1 MELQIGRRLL
11 IVNQLGR
18 SYIMVGQSQMG
29 TESDHIFITLLWQ
42 VMGFVVPFTSS
53 SKQGKIAGPKSL
65 CWARPTCFDFSS
77 SNFQFAESHTRALVE
92 LLWGRGFE
100 CAWPIGIYFWVW
112 REHGSTFFMRLALWH
127 IEMHPLLVDNVNLV
141 NAQYSK
147 ANSSKKEHVKIVK
160 KQKKTSCSKMWYDH
174 QKLGECCYYCLNV
187 NLPTT
192 WVVALSYFSLMAV
205 WSSKNLVNVVI
216 VVWMWRHCNLMV
228 CFVLF
233 GHYFDWFL

>member
-1 MELQIGRRLL
+1 
-11 IVNQLGR
+11 
-18 SYIMVGQSQMG
+18 
-29 TESDHIFITLLWQ
+29 
-42 VMGFVVPFTSS
+42 
-53 SKQGKIAGPKSL
+53 
-65 CWARPTCFDFSS
+65 
-77 SNFQFAESHTRALVE
+77 
-92 LLWGRGFE
+92 
-100 CAWPIGIYFWVW
+100 
-112 REHGSTFFMRLALWH
+112 
-127 IEMHPLLVDNVNLV
+127 
-141 NAQYSK
+141 
-147 ANSSKKEHVKIVK
+147 
-160 KQKKTSCSKMWYDH
+160 MWYDH